1 MEDLVF
7 LQGEKAF
14 TTSLKV
20 AETFEK
26 RHDDILKSIRTL
38 ISDLRGLRNFPESS
52 MFQESTYINSQN
64 KKQPMY
70 LINRDG
76 FTLLAM
82 GFNGQ
87 KALQFKLRYI
97 NAFNYMEQ
105 KITELLTERN
115 SAKWIDARKLSKVDL
130 RKLTDLIKTLLI
142 PQMQE
147 AGCSESSIRYVYKN
161 YVSMIQKL
169 LGIQKGTR
177 DELPADLLYELDK
190 VEQMATIVI
199 KGLLAQGVPYK
210 QIYLET
216 KSTLNDYAQISLFNQ
231 RFLKGGD

>member
-20 AETFEK
+20 AEVFGK
-26 RHDDILKSIRTL
+26 RHDSILRDIRKLAQDIEDVHKIV
-38 ISDLRGLRNFPESS
+38 E
-52 MFQESTYINSQN
+52 MFQESNFIDKYGRQ
-64 KKQPMY
+64 QPMY
-70 LINRDG
+70 LMNRDG

-216 KSTLNDYAQISLFNQ
+216 KSTLNNYAQISLFNQ